1 MRTTRNRSGQGRPS
15 CGAGCKKIKSI
26 KLKIA
31 IDASNIRGGGG
42 VTYLKN
48 IVDSAV
54 FKKTRFAKFHIIG
67 HEILL
72 NNFESTRNL
81 NKIPLNI
88 GGGGNEYKKRNIIKQ
103 FYYNLIK
110 TKKILNR
117 GKFDLVFHAGG
128 AFYSLKIPQISYLRN
143 ILILRRPKG
152 ALSLIRLCKL
162 KAIELLAKRAF
173 GKMNVV
179 ICQSKTAEN
188 ALKQHDPAI
197 KTKVVY
203 NGITGLPLK
212 RAENDFTNKFELKIL
227 YYSLIAPYKN
237 HITLFEAVGKLDKT
251 DTQISIDL
259 IGPFHSEYFKTLQKN
274 YNKIFKAGKVNYLG
288 MMPQEQVF
296 KSLNQYRYAIFLS
309 EYESFPNSL
318 FEIVKAGLPVLAL
331 KCEVSCEFMPKN
343 LIWVNCNEPTELRSK
358 IQLMNSFDS
367 RKLRQIHASQLR
379 TLDKLSWETCAE
391 KTIELIKRTALN
403 EKRILSSQYN

>member
-1 MRTTRNRSGQGRPS
+1 M
-15 CGAGCKKIKSI
+15 
-26 KLKIA
+26 
-31 IDASNIRGGGG
+31 
-42 VTYLKN
+42 TYLKN

-72 NNFESTRNL
+72 NKFESTRNL

-88 GGGGNEYKKRNIIKQ
+88 GGGDNEYKKRNIIKQ

-110 TKKILNR
+110 TKKILNS
-117 GKFDLVFHAGG
+117 GKYDLVFHAGG
-128 AFYSLKIPQISYLRN
+128 SFYSLKIPQISYLRN
-143 ILILRRPKG
+143 ILILRRPEG

-162 KAIELLAKRAF
+162 KAIEFLAKRAF
-173 GKMNVV
+173 RKMNVV

-197 KTKVVY
+197 KTEVVY

-212 RAENDFTNKFELKIL
+212 RAENDFKNKSELKIL

-237 HITLFEAVGKLDKT
+237 HNTLLEAVGKLDKS
-251 DTQISIDL
+251 DKQISIDL
-259 IGPFHSEYFKTLQKN
+259 IGPFHSEYFKILQKN
-274 YNKIFKAGKVNYLG
+274 YNKTFKAGKVNYLG

-343 LIWVNCNEPTELRSK
+343 LIWVNYNEPKELRSK

-367 RKLRQIHASQLR
+367 RKLREIHDSQLR
-379 TLDKLSWETCAE
+379 TLDKLKWEICAQ
-391 KTIELIKRTALN
+391 KTIELIKKTALN

>member
-1 MRTTRNRSGQGRPS
+1 M
-15 CGAGCKKIKSI
+15 
-26 KLKIA
+26 
-31 IDASNIRGGGG
+31 
-42 VTYLKN
+42 TYLKN

-72 NNFESTRNL
+72 NKFENTRNL

-88 GGGGNEYKKRNIIKQ
+88 GGGDNEYKKRNIIKQ

-117 GKFDLVFHAGG
+117 GKYDLVFHAGG

-173 GKMNVV
+173 RKMNVV
-179 ICQSKTAEN
+179 ICQSKTAKN

-197 KTKVVY
+197 KTKVVF
-203 NGITGLPLK
+203 NGITGLRLK
-212 RAENDFTNKFELKIL
+212 RNENKFTNKSELKIL

-237 HITLFEAVGKLDKT
+237 HITLLEAVGKLDKT
-251 DTQISIDL
+251 DKQISIDL
-259 IGPFHSEYFKTLQKN
+259 IGPFHSEYFKLLQKN

-296 KSLNQYRYAIFLS
+296 KRLNQYRYAIFLS

-343 LIWVNCNEPTELRSK
+343 LMWVNCNEPKELKSK
-358 IQLMNSFDS
+358 IQLMNSFGS
-367 RKLRQIHASQLR
+367 RKLREIHASQLR
-379 TLDKLSWETCAE
+379 TLTKLKWETCAQ
-391 KTIELIKRTALN
+391 KTLELIKKTALN
-403 EKRILSSQYN
+403 EKRILSSQHN